1 MKSSKSISN
10 PRCMY
15 TYNIYPQ
22 ISKYYQGNTNKHLE
36 TIDLI
41 NLAHT
46 KYNIATI
53 DHHTGLE
60 REPPVYYSGT

>member
-1 MKSSKSISN
+1 MKGSKSVSKSG
-10 PRCMY
+10 CMY

-22 ISKYYQGNTNKHLE
+22 ISKYYQRNTNKHLE
-36 TIDLI
+36 IIDLF

-53 DHHTGLE
+53 DNYTGLE
-60 REPPVYYSGT
+60 R